1 MCVGNAIANSRKI
14 HAHYLYLMAAMQLPR
29 VSMISLLVMWAV
41 NPGLVRTAWSPTSRL
56 DTPPNA
62 ALKTD
67 NFSRLLWPG
76 LCSWQPGVS
85 VCTAWGHLLAAP
97 AWAQADGSD
106 QAARGMLVHFIDQ
119 KGRLEKSP
127 CYPEVNTAIMFS
139 NASTLLQLQLWKCS
153 MWWPWPWL
161 GRSLPASAFNTHFLD
176 CQVKLKVAEKEQ

>member
-41 NPGLVRTAWSPTSRL
+41 NPGLVCTAWSPTSRL

-67 NFSRLLWPG
+67 NFSRLQWPG

-97 AWAQADGSD
+97 AWLWQMAVIRLQEGCWFTS
-106 QAARGMLVHFIDQ
+106 LIK
-119 KGRLEKSP
+119 KGDWRNRL
-127 CYPEVNTAIMFS
+127 A
-139 NASTLLQLQLWKCS
+139 TLKLILQLCFQMLPLYSSCSCGSAVCDGPGHGWADLCLPQLS
-153 MWWPWPWL
+153 I
-161 GRSLPASAFNTHFLD
+161 HIFLT
-176 CQVKLKVAEKEQ
+176 VR